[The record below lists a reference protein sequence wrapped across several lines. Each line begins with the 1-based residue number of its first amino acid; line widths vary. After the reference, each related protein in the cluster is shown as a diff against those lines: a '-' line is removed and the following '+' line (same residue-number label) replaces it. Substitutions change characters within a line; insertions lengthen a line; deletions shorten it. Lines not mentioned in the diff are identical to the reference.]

1 MTRSMLNRFLARAV
15 LLLGS
20 VALGANA
27 MAQATITYFHNDI
40 AGTPMMASNASGVL
54 VWKESYL
61 PYGQR
66 QRETTTSAGNKLW
79 FAGKPYDSQTGLS
92 YMGARYYMPLTG
104 RFTGIDPKDL
114 VPEQPHSFNRYA
126 YANNN
131 PYKYIDLDG
140 RSPSVIVPVV
150 VAGVAITGIVAT
162 THMTPEQRAQMARAG
177 TQFMQRTKDV
187 LELASGWVFNEKAD
201 TPKGETDTIVD
212 GVTSGLDKE
221 TDSKGDNSKGNYTKP
236 NSVATAEQDFGS
248 LPGTVGSN
256 GQKILPD
263 GSVAGIHTSTST
275 GLKTLHINRPRGSQN
290 IKIRYIP

>member
-131 PYKYIDLDG
+131 PNKYVDPDG
-140 RSPSVIVPVV
+140 K
-150 VAGVAITGIVAT
+150 
-162 THMTPEQRAQMARAG
+162 
-177 TQFMQRTKDV
+177 F
-187 LELASGWVFNEKAD
+187 AD
-201 TPKGETDTIVD
+201 TIWDAFSLTLGFQSLRDNISVGNWPGAATD
-212 GVTSGLDKE
+212 
-221 TDSKGDNSKGNYTKP
+221 
-236 NSVATAEQDFGS
+236 
-248 LPGTVGSN
+248 
-256 GQKILPD
+256 
-263 GSVAGIHTSTST
+263 VAGIALDGAAIAVPGIPGGAAVGIAAYRGTVVAAKGIGADAQFAQKTYGAMFSKHGNFSGKSVDDVAAALRS
-275 GLKTLHINRPRGSQN
+275 GALKPSEVPID
-290 IKIRYIP
+290 YIVRDGKTIILNTRSAQALSAAGRLLVVSCGNQHAQ